1 MSVRGYLLEEV
12 AFSLEKGQMSGII
25 QTKEGFEI
33 IKVMDKKGGG
43 VQPLDEVKQ
52 SIKMT
57 LMAEN
62 LDKEKE
68 RYYEKA
74 GVKVLGVFE

>member
-1 MSVRGYLLEEV
+1 M
-12 AFSLEKGQMSGII
+12 
-25 QTKEGFEI
+25 
-33 IKVMDKKGGG
+33 
-43 VQPLDEVKQ
+43 QPLDEVKQ